1 MCSFSWTF
9 SLDWHHS
16 LHKEYSLEDFE
27 KIRQARRFRN
37 TLKMS
42 ASHRHRVLMEEWDA
56 TMPEILTA
64 ATEVSIAR
72 KERLKTIRRDM
83 MEKQRDREIL
93 MSTCKSIHDVFNRQ
107 RSLSSKWKKNIKA
120 LQQISS
126 DKNPKRGNHD
136 DTDDNDESISS
147 LALDTSS
154 SFSSE
159 DSFSEGEIR
168 RSRNIL
174 L

>member
-72 KERLKTIRRDM
+72 KER
-83 MEKQRDREIL
+83 
-93 MSTCKSIHDVFNRQ
+93 
-107 RSLSSKWKKNIKA
+107 
-120 LQQISS
+120 
-126 DKNPKRGNHD
+126 
-136 DTDDNDESISS
+136 
-147 LALDTSS
+147 
-154 SFSSE
+154 
-159 DSFSEGEIR
+159 
-168 RSRNIL
+168 
-174 L
+174 